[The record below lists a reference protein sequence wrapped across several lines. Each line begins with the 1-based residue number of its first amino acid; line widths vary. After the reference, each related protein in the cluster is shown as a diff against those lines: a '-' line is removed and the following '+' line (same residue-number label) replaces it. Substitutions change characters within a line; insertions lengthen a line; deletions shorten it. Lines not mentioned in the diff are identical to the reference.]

1 MEFFYCSIIFVTIH
15 ICRDRLLMI
24 YRVNNK
30 DITYQAAITRSKAE
44 KKKMKNNRKKS
55 RAYDIDV

>member
-44 KKKMKNNRKKS
+44 KKKMKK
-55 RAYDIDV
+55 